1 MFLTSCSSILIC
13 IYEYLR
19 GGLIT
24 LSKFRPVYVDCN
36 FSPILMNR
44 INVMGDNN
52 MMLSENGEKYEND
65 LIEQK

>member
-1 MFLTSCSSILIC
+1 
-13 IYEYLR
+13 
-19 GGLIT
+19 
-24 LSKFRPVYVDCN
+24 
-36 FSPILMNR
+36 MNR